1 MKIKKLTDRYFKEF
15 SKKNI
20 TGLENLFSKNIVV
33 RDWEKLVN
41 GKKNVINFNKEI
53 SAKFP
58 NIKIKMLNYFLNA
71 KKKIISCE
79 ILVCL
84 DKRSTIKVVDIIF
97 FDKNWKIKKI
107 YAFKG

>member
-1 MKIKKLTDRYFKEF
+1 MFDIIDSFDPVESQNNVQEVEFERFPPKE
-15 SKKNI
+15 
-20 TGLENLFSKNIVV
+20 
-33 RDWEKLVN
+33 LVN

-53 SAKFP
+53 FAKFP